1 MTERTFTSQTA
12 GPVVLG
18 LDLPMGSVHVQVD
31 ATAKHASVLLRT
43 DDTTGKVV
51 EAINRAHLGQVGQAI
66 TVRVPELPGN
76 VMTQTIRGNQIFQS
90 MGTVYGSVTGVTI
103 VNGRIVTGGSSTMER
118 VSPIEAMVTL
128 PPGSSLA
135 VVSTSADTFIS
146 GALEELEFR
155 SVSGALDA
163 DRVRRLTADTTSGA
177 ILADRVTERVNAR
190 SVSGRI
196 DIDVYYGH
204 DARLNTTSG
213 AVTLHATEDATGTVS
228 ARSVSG
234 YVRVTGGPGVR
245 KDAHSV
251 SGRVL
256 TR

>member
-1 MTERTFTSQTA
+1 MTERFFFSTTA

-18 LDLPMGSVHVQVD
+18 VDLPMGSVQVQVD
-31 ATAKHASVLLRT
+31 ATAKCASVMLRT
-43 DDTTGKVV
+43 DDTTGKAVD
-51 EAINRAHLGQVGQAI
+51 AINRAHLGQVGQAI
-66 TVRVPELPGN
+66 TVQVPELPGN
-76 VMTQTIRGNQIFQS
+76 VMTQTIRGNQIIQTA
-90 MGTVYGSVTGVTI
+90 GTVYGSMTGVTI
-103 VNGRIVTGGSSTMER
+103 VNGQIITGGNSTMET
-118 VSPIEAMVTL
+118 VSPIEAVVTL

-135 VVSTSADTFIS
+135 VVSTSAGAFIS
-146 GALEELEFR
+146 GPIEELEFR

-163 DRVRRLTADTTSGA
+163 DRVRRLTAKTTSGA

-196 DIDVYYGH
+196 DIDMYYGH
-204 DARLNTTSG
+204 DAQLNATSG

-234 YVRVTGGPGVR
+234 SVRITGGPHVR